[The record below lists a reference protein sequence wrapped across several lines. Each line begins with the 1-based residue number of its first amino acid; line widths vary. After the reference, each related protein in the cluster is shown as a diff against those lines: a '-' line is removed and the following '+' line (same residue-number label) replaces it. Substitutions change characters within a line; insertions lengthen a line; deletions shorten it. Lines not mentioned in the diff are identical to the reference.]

1 MIKPARATGYLAAL
15 FVMDILVLQ
24 AAVPVAMRLRYVL
37 PIGRAVLPEWAA
49 LLFYAPTISMHI
61 TVFAIWLI
69 CFIMASVYTP
79 RRVAFWGEE
88 LQRLLVGHAAATLFL
103 AGVLY
108 LAKVELPR
116 LTFGYFILL
125 SFALMMFMRAALRA
139 WYALRGRSAVQTL
152 RLLIAG
158 DGAPAASVIAQLRRH
173 TWPGLELVGRIG
185 ECAQCESEGAQ
196 PEGAPALPSEA
207 PLPLLGTLAEAEA
220 VIARVQADA
229 VLIAL
234 PRDANE
240 LLAMLVARLN
250 TLSVRLY
257 IVPDYFDLAFF
268 DATIE
273 RLGVVPVIGLRDPA
287 IDGLQRILKRVM
299 DIVIASAALLLLSPL
314 LLLISLA
321 IKLEDG
327 GAVLYRTLRMGEN
340 GRVFQMLKFR
350 SMVINAEQL
359 QREVNSNDDAGNIVH
374 KRADDPR
381 VTRVGRVLRRTSA
394 DELPQ
399 FFNVLRG
406 DMSLVG
412 PRPEQPWLM
421 DRYTP
426 WQQKRFAVPQGMT
439 GWWQVNSREESPL
452 LYLHSE
458 EDLFYVQNY
467 SLWLDIQILWKTIAV
482 VLRGKGAY

>member
-1 MIKPARATGYLAAL
+1 VIKPARATGYLAAL
-15 FVMDILVLQ
+15 CVLDIVGPPQ
-24 AAVPVAMRLRYVL
+24 
-37 PIGRAVLPEWAA
+37 
-49 LLFYAPTISMHI
+49 LFYAPTIWMHI
-61 TVFAIWLI
+61 AVFVIWATCLI
-69 CFIMASVYTP
+69 LASVYTP

-88 LQRLLVGHAAATLFL
+88 MQRLLLGHAAAALFL

-116 LTFGYFILL
+116 LTFAYFILL
-125 SFALMMFMRAALRA
+125 SLALMILLRVSLRL
-139 WYALRGRSAVQTL
+139 WYRVRGKAAVQTL

-158 DGAPAASVIAQLRRH
+158 DGAPAASIIAQLRRFA
-173 TWPGLELVGRIG
+173 WPGLELVGRVG
-185 ECAQCESEGAQ
+185 NQPLGAADATSA
-196 PEGAPALPSEA
+196 PE
-207 PLPLLGTLAEAEA
+207 LPLLGSLAEAEA
-220 VIARVQADA
+220 VISQAHADA

-234 PRDANE
+234 PRDAHD
-240 LLAMLVARLN
+240 LLAMLVTRLN
-250 TLSVRLY
+250 ALPVRLY

-299 DIVIASAALLLLSPL
+299 DIVIAAAGIVLLSPL

-327 GAVLYRTLRMGEN
+327 GPVLYRTLRMGEN

-350 SMVINAEQL
+350 SMVVNADQL
-359 QREVNSNDDAGNIVH
+359 QADVNSSDAAGNVVY

-381 VTRVGRVLRRTSA
+381 VTRTGRILRRTSA

-399 FFNVLRG
+399 LLNVLRG

-421 DRYTP
+421 DRYSP

-458 EDLFYVQNY
+458 EDLYYVQNY
-467 SLWLDIQILWKTIAV
+467 SLWLDIQILWKTVAT

>member
-15 FVMDILVLQ
+15 FVLDVVVLQ
-24 AAVPVAMRLRYVL
+24 MAVPVAMRLRYIL
-37 PIGRAVLPEWAA
+37 PFGRAVLPEWAA
-49 LLFYAPTISMHI
+49 QLFYAPTIWMHI
-61 TVFAIWLI
+61 TVFLIWVTCLS
-69 CFIMASVYTP
+69 MASVYTP

-88 LQRLLVGHAAATLFL
+88 LQRLLLGHAAAALFL

-116 LTFGYFILL
+116 LTFAYFVLL
-125 SFALMMFMRAALRA
+125 SLALMVLSRVALRL
-139 WYALRGRSAVQTL
+139 WYAVRGRPAVQTL
-152 RLLIAG
+152 RLLVAG
-158 DGAPAASVIAQLRRH
+158 NGTPAASISAQLRRYA
-173 TWPGLELVGRIG
+173 WPGLELVGRIG
-185 ECAQCESEGAQ
+185 D
-196 PEGAPALPSEA
+196 GAPAQGDEA
-207 PLPLLGTLAEAEA
+207 VLPLLGTLDEVEE
-220 VIARVQADA
+220 VIARVHADA

-234 PRDANE
+234 PRDAND
-240 LLAMLVARLN
+240 LLAALVARLN
-250 TLSVRLY
+250 RLPVRLY

-299 DIVIASAALLLLSPL
+299 DILIAASLLVLLSPL
-314 LLLISLA
+314 LLVINLA

-327 GAVLYRTLRMGEN
+327 GPVLYRTLRMGEN

-350 SMVINAEQL
+350 SMVVNAEQL
-359 QREVNSNDDAGNIVH
+359 QADVNRSDEAGNVVH
-374 KRADDPR
+374 KSADDPR
-381 VTRVGRVLRRTSA
+381 VTRVGRMLRRTSA

-399 FFNVLRG
+399 LLNVLRG

-421 DRYTP
+421 DRYSP

-458 EDLFYVQNY
+458 EDLYYVQNY
-467 SLWLDIQILWKTIAV
+467 SLWLDIQILWKTVAI

>member
-15 FVMDILVLQ
+15 FVLDIVVLQ
-24 AAVPVAMRLRYVL
+24 LAVPVAMRLRYIL
-37 PIGRAVLPEWAA
+37 PFGRAVLPEWAA
-49 LLFYAPTISMHI
+49 QLFYAPTPWMHV
-61 TVFAIWLI
+61 TVFLIWATCL
-69 CFIMASVYTP
+69 IMASVYTP

-88 LQRLLVGHAAATLFL
+88 LQRLLLGHATATLFL

-116 LTFGYFILL
+116 LTFAYFILL
-125 SFALMMFMRAALRA
+125 SLALMALSRVALRL
-139 WYALRGRSAVQTL
+139 WYAMRGKPAVQTL
-152 RLLIAG
+152 RLLVAG
-158 DGAPAASVIAQLRRH
+158 DGAPAASISTQLRRFA
-173 TWPGLELVGRIG
+173 WPGLELLGRIG
-185 ECAQCESEGAQ
+185 EYPPLEGDD
-196 PEGAPALPSEA
+196 EA
-207 PLPLLGTLAEAEA
+207 LPLLGALAEAEE
-220 VIARVQADA
+220 VIARYHADA

-234 PRDANE
+234 PRDAND
-240 LLAMLVARLN
+240 LLAALVARLN
-250 TLSVRLY
+250 RLPVRLY

-299 DIVIASAALLLLSPL
+299 DIMIAASLLVLLSPL
-314 LLLISLA
+314 LLVIGLA
-321 IKLEDG
+321 IKLENG
-327 GAVLYRTLRMGEN
+327 GPVLYRTLRMGEN

-350 SMVINAEQL
+350 SMVVNAEQL
-359 QREVNSNDDAGNIVH
+359 QADVNGSDEAGNFVY
-374 KRADDPR
+374 KSADDPR
-381 VTRVGRVLRRTSA
+381 VTRVGRILRRTSA

-399 FFNVLRG
+399 LLNVLRG

-421 DRYTP
+421 DRYSS

-458 EDLFYVQNY
+458 EDLYYVQNY
-467 SLWLDIQILWKTIAV
+467 SLWLDIQILWKTVAI